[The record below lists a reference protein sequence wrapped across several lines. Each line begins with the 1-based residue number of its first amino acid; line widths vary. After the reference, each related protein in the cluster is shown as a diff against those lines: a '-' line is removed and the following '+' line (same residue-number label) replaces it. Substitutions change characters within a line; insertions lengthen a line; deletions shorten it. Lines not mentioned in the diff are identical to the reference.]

1 MSNVELDDELLDP
14 VNSGFAPPC
23 SSQPLPTPRKVTAR
37 SCGGAEQSAGVNSKQ
52 ESDGQQARQCRA
64 RGQETDPPHP
74 FPKEIPHNEKLLSL
88 KYESLDYD
96 NSENQLFLE
105 EERRINHTAFR
116 TVEMKRWVICAMIG
130 ILTGLVACFIDIVV
144 ENVAG
149 LKYKVVKDNI
159 DKFTERGGLS
169 FSLLLWA
176 TLNSAFVLVGS
187 AIVAFVEPVAAGS
200 GIPQIKCFLNGV
212 KIPHVVRLKGCTTSR
227 DERFEGSRRIS
238 RSPMPRMPIVRRPS
252 CVPALCRGSE
262 LGTWSDCATRSQ
274 TIRGLSSET

>member
-1 MSNVELDDELLDP
+1 M
-14 VNSGFAPPC
+14 
-23 SSQPLPTPRKVTAR
+23 
-37 SCGGAEQSAGVNSKQ
+37 
-52 ESDGQQARQCRA
+52 
-64 RGQETDPPHP
+64 
-74 FPKEIPHNEKLLSL
+74 SL

-212 KIPHVVRLKGCTTSR
+212 KIPHVVRLKVRPGGR
-227 DERFEGSRRIS
+227 AGQELRWVPERLWDLA
-238 RSPMPRMPIVRRPS
+238 RPS
-252 CVPALCRGSE
+252 MCCP
-262 LGTWSDCATRSQ
+262 
-274 TIRGLSSET
+274 